1 MSDSALV
8 EFAAAKLKPLLNE
21 IVFLGGAVLGLL
33 ITDPGAGPLRS
44 TIDVDVV
51 AEITSYGEYTE
62 FSEGLRSLGFSEDT
76 RETAPLCRWTHGDL
90 TLDVM
95 PTEPSV
101 LGFSN
106 RWYRTVLENASFT
119 TLPSGITIRLIT
131 APFFLATKMEAF
143 RSRGRGDF
151 YASHDLEDFVAV
163 VEGREELLQEL
174 YRAPADVRAY
184 LRAAT
189 RDLLAER
196 RFREALPGYLQA
208 DSSSQARLPILL
220 RRLEELAAGEPY

>member
-8 EFAAAKLKPLLNE
+8 EFAAAKLKPLLND
-21 IVFLGGAVLGLL
+21 IVFLGGSVLGLL
-33 ITDPGAGPLRS
+33 ITDSGSGPLRS
-44 TIDVDVV
+44 TIDIDVV

-76 RETAPLCRWTHGDL
+76 REAAPLCRWTHGDL

-95 PTEPSV
+95 PTEPAV

-106 RWYRTVLENASFT
+106 RWYRTVLENFSFT
-119 TLPSGITIRLIT
+119 TLPSGLTIRLIT
-131 APFFLATKMEAF
+131 APLFLATKMEAF
-143 RSRGRGDF
+143 RSRGQGDF

-174 YRAPADVRAY
+174 ERAPADVNAY
-184 LRAAT
+184 LRVAT

-208 DSSSQARLPILL
+208 DSSSQARFPILL
-220 RRLEELAAGEPY
+220 RRLEELAAGEPH